1 IMSTDPSNEFQS
13 VLSVCMEKFLR
24 EKHACGYAYR
34 GPARMLGHLDRFLV
48 QGGLATCG
56 LPGPMAR
63 KWLARKAHESVQ
75 TKEKRILSFRHFSKF
90 CLGLGYSAYVPDSTL
105 TARTPATF
113 VPRMLADEELRKFF
127 QATDGLE
134 PTARSPLR
142 HLIMP
147 EVFRLLYGCGFRVGE
162 VLKLRV
168 RDIDLNQGIIT
179 VRQGKFRKDRF
190 VPPALPL
197 VNRLQ
202 KYAAHFE
209 KRSPD
214 AIFFA
219 GPNGGPFALRTV
231 YTLFRKLLLQCG
243 IPHAGRGKGPRIHDY
258 RHLFALHTLRR
269 WYRDGE
275 DLDAKLPLLAT
286 YLGHQHLSGTH
297 RYLHLTAEL
306 FPEITARSEAAFGDV
321 IPRRVEP

>member
-1 IMSTDPSNEFQS
+1 MPADPSNGFQS
-13 VLSVCMEKFLR
+13 VLSACMEKFLQ

-34 GPARMLGHLDRFLV
+34 EPTRVLRQLDKFLM
-48 QGGLATCG
+48 QEGLATCE
-56 LPGPMAR
+56 LPASIAR
-63 KWLARKAHESVQ
+63 KWLAKKAHESAGTQ
-75 TKEKRILSFRHFSKF
+75 QYRITVTRQFSRF
-90 CLGLGYSAYVPDSTL
+90 LLRLGYSAYVPDSTL
-105 TARTPATF
+105 AARNRSTF
-113 VPRMLADEELRKFF
+113 VPRMLSDGELRKFF
-127 QATDGLE
+127 QAVDALK

-142 HLIMP
+142 HFIMP

-168 RDIDLNQGIIT
+168 RDVDLNQGIIT
-179 VRQGKFRKDRF
+179 VRQEKFRKDRL
-190 VPPALPL
+190 VPPALSL
-197 VNRLQ
+197 VNRLR
-202 KYAAHFE
+202 KYADHFGS
-209 KRSPD
+209 RPPD

-286 YLGHQHLSGTH
+286 YLGHQHLSGTQ
-297 RYLHLTAEL
+297 RYLHLTAEI
-306 FPEITARSEAAFGDV
+306 FPEITARVNAAFGEV
-321 IPRRVEP
+321 IPRRMAR